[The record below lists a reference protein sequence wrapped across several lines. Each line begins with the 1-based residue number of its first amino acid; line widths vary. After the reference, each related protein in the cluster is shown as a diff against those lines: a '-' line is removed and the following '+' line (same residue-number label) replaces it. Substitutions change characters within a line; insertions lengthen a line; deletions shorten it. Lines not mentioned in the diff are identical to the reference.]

1 MSLAII
7 DVLGNCRM
15 FSQVQHPGFNRLVA
29 IAKLCEFRKGEIIF
43 WQGQE
48 CPGMYIVGS
57 GLVRV
62 FKTAPNGKE
71 HILHLVGPGHTFAEV
86 AAIGG
91 FDCPANAEAIAPT
104 TCVLLPMAPL
114 KRLLEQDHPLCLQVM
129 TGLTLWVRHLV
140 SLMEDIVLRDATGRM
155 VRYLLESEPGNDGMI
170 ELPTLKRHLAS
181 HLNVT
186 SETFS
191 RVLGRLIESGLI
203 VELDGNRLQLIDR
216 QRLQQMRDEC

>member
-1 MSLAII
+1 
-7 DVLGNCRM
+7 
-15 FSQVQHPGFNRLVA
+15 VA
-29 IAKLCEFRKGEIIF
+29 IAKFCEFRKGEIVF

-48 CPGMYIVGS
+48 CPGMYVVGS

-71 HILHLVGPGHTFAEV
+71 HVLHLVGPGNTFAEV

-104 TCVLLPMAPL
+104 TCVLLPRGPL
-114 KRLLEQDHPLCLQVM
+114 KRLLEQDHPVCLQLL
-129 TGLTLWVRHLV
+129 TGMTLWVRHLV
-140 SLMEDIVLRDATGRM
+140 SLMEDVVLRDAAGRM
-155 VRYLLESEPGNDGMI
+155 VRFLLESEPGDDGTI

-181 HLNVT
+181 HLNLT

-191 RVLGRLIESGLI
+191 RVLGRFIETGLV
-203 VELDGNRLQLIDR
+203 VELDGNRLQLLDR
-216 QRLQQMRDEC
+216 QRLQKMHDEG